1 MELEEPKSDK
11 KPMIVGIISTIVVLA
26 LFIGLSWFLYTLGGA
41 DQPALTRLRDI
52 AIIFIVLLFTFTVVL
67 LAGVVFVL
75 FYLAIQTKDRVIP
88 LLDET
93 TETVKRA
100 RTTVEFVS
108 DEAVRP
114 VIAAA
119 GTAARVRAMANAFRP
134 RR

>member
-75 FYLAIQTKDRVIP
+75 F
-88 LLDET
+88 
-93 TETVKRA
+93 
-100 RTTVEFVS
+100 
-108 DEAVRP
+108 
-114 VIAAA
+114 
-119 GTAARVRAMANAFRP
+119 
-134 RR
+134 